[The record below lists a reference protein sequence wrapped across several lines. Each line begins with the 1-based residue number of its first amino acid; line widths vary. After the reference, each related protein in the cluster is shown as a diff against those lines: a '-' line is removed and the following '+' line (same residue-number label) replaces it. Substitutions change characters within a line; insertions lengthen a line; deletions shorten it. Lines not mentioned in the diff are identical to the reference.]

1 MYALVLSGGGAKG
14 SYQIGVWKAL
24 RELNIDVSLVVGTS
38 VGALNGAFFAQQ
50 QYEDAINMWSNIDM
64 TSVFE
69 VEDNILNEISKVKEH
84 GIKSINLKLIKHPLV
99 KIFKDRGV
107 DITPLRNTIEELLDE
122 DKIRNSKI
130 DFGLVTISVN
140 DRKPLRLFIEDIPKG
155 ELKYYLMGSALVPG
169 FSQDKNDKKRF
180 IDGGV
185 YDNLPVKM
193 AISKDYKDII
203 VVNLMT
209 FFKNKKYPGINQIN
223 ISPSGSL
230 GNFLYFNKERSIRN
244 IEMGYLYAL
253 KAFNIVKGN
262 KYSFENFPS
271 EKEIIKN
278 LLKISERDLCSISKI
293 ILGKEV
299 SNQRALFEKI
309 IPKISKSINLNFK
322 KSYEDFIIGISEY
335 IGKKLELE
343 RINKYDFLSY
353 IDEVNSE
360 NVKDDSKEKVILI
373 ILNSF
378 K

>member
-38 VGALNGAFFAQQ
+38 VGALNGAFIAQE

-69 VEDNILNEISKVKEH
+69 VDDNILNEISKIKEH
-84 GIKSINLKLIKHPLV
+84 GIKSISLKLIKHPLV
-99 KIFKDRGV
+99 KIFRDRGI
-107 DITPLRNTIEELLDE
+107 DITPLRKTIEDLLDE
-122 DKIRNSKI
+122 DNIRNSKI
-130 DFGLVTISVN
+130 DFGLVTISIN
-140 DRKPLRLFIEDIPKG
+140 DKKPLRLFIDDIPKG

-169 FSQDKNDKKRF
+169 FSQNKNDKKRF
-180 IDGGV
+180 IDGGI

-193 AISKDYKDII
+193 AISKGYKDII
-203 VVNLMT
+203 VVNLMK
-209 FFKNKKYPGINQIN
+209 FFKNKKYPDINQIN

-244 IEMGYLYAL
+244 IEMGYLDAL
-253 KAFNIVKGN
+253 KAFNSVKGN

-271 EKEIIKN
+271 EKDIIKN
-278 LLKISERDLCSISKI
+278 LLKISERDLRSISKI
-293 ILGKEV
+293 ITGKEV
-299 SNQRALFEKI
+299 SNERVLFEKL
-309 IPKISKSINLNFK
+309 IPKLSKSLNLSLKN
-322 KSYEDFIIGISEY
+322 SYEDFIIGISEY
-335 IGKKLELE
+335 IGKKLDLE

-353 IDEVNSE
+353 IDTVNSK
-360 NVKDDSKEKVILI
+360 NVADDSKEKAILI
-373 ILNSF
+373 ILNSL

>member
-24 RELNIDVSLVVGTS
+24 RELNINVTLVVGTS

-50 QYEDAINMWSNIDM
+50 QYEDAFDMWSNIDM

-69 VEDNILNEISKVKEH
+69 VDDNILNEISKVKEN
-84 GIKSINLKLIKHPLV
+84 GIKTISLKLIKHPLV

-107 DITPLRNTIEELLDE
+107 DITPLRDTIEELLDE

-130 DFGLVTISVN
+130 GFGLVTISVN
-140 DRKPLRLFIEDIPKG
+140 DRKPLRLFVEDIPKG

-169 FSQDKNDKKRF
+169 FTQDKNDKKRF

-193 AISKDYKDII
+193 AISKNYKDII

-209 FFKNKKYPGINQIN
+209 FFKNKKYSGINQIN

-244 IEMGYLYAL
+244 IEMGYLDAL

-271 EKEIIKN
+271 EKEIINN
-278 LLKISERDLCSISKI
+278 LLKISDSDLRSISKI

-299 SNQRALFEKI
+299 SDKRALFEKI
-309 IPKISKSINLNFK
+309 IPKISKSFNLNFK

-343 RINKYDFLSY
+343 RINKYDFHSY
-353 IDEVNSE
+353 IDEVNSK
-360 NVKDDSKEKVILI
+360 NVKADSKEKVIKI
-373 ILNSF
+373 ILNSL